1 MSRLAE
7 IESAVETLPRREQ
20 RKLLLR
26 LAARL
31 ERPATHNGS
40 KASLHDRMKGGC
52 GIVDSGI
59 PDLATNK
66 KHMEGFGRWRE

>member
-7 IESAVETLPRREQ
+7 IESAVETLPRQQQ

-31 ERPATHNGS
+31 EQTAKRNGA
-40 KASLHDRMKGGC
+40 KGSLHDRMKRGC
-52 GIVDSGI
+52 GIVNSGV

-66 KHMEGFGRWRE
+66 KHMEGFGRSRE